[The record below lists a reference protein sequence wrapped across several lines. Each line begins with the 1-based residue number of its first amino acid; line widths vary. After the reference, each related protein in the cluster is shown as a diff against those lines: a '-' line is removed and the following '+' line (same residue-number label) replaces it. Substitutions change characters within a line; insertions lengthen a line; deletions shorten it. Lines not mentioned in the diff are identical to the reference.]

1 MREIFKKAKA
11 KVIGAATLVKK
22 KAACAVTFAKKKVT
36 GAATFAK
43 EKVCGFVVGV
53 RRTSRVLAVRTR
65 LMLATNRAENFVD
78 SGVKILIAVVI
89 GALLLSGLYALFG
102 DTILPTLT
110 ERVEDMFDFKG

>member
-11 KVIGAATLVKK
+11 KVVGAATFAKRKVTG
-22 KAACAVTFAKKKVT
+22 AAMFAKKKVT
-36 GAATFAK
+36 GAATFVK
-43 EKVCGFVVGV
+43 KKVCGFAVGV
-53 RRTSRVLAVRTR
+53 RRTSRVLAMRTR
-65 LMLATNRAENFVD
+65 LMLAANRAENFVD

-110 ERVEDMFDFKG
+110 ERVEQMFEFDG